1 METPRLVHS
10 LLVIALV
17 FATSIATP
25 AGQLPAPGA
34 IAGALPAE
42 RTAEAV
48 YRAGCATC
56 HGPDGKGAPRV
67 VVGFEVALPD
77 FTDCAFASGE
87 PDPDW
92 FAVVH
97 EGGPVRGLDRHM
109 PAFGDALSPDDITL
123 AISHIR
129 TFCRE
134 RAWPQGDL
142 NLPRAFFTEKAFPE
156 NEAVWTMAMTGRHER
171 SIESEVIYEQRLGP
185 RSQIEVVAPIVAQET
200 ETGWRR
206 GLGDVALAFKRTL
219 YASMRRGQIGTA
231 GIEVILPT
239 GNESRG
245 LGNGY
250 TVFEPFAMWGQMLP
264 RNSFLQVHAG
274 VELPSDGSE
283 DVREAFIRSA
293 IGTTVAGD
301 RGFGRAWSPQLEVLW
316 ARPERS
322 PSEWDVV
329 PQIQVTLSK
338 LQHVMLAAG
347 VRVPI
352 TQRDERRRQAL
363 VYLLWDWFD
372 GGLFEKWR

>member
-1 METPRLVHS
+1 
-10 LLVIALV
+10 
-17 FATSIATP
+17 
-25 AGQLPAPGA
+25 
-34 IAGALPAE
+34 
-42 RTAEAV
+42 
-48 YRAGCATC
+48 
-56 HGPDGKGAPRV
+56 
-67 VVGFEVALPD
+67 VVGFDVPLPD
-77 FTDCAFASGE
+77 FTDCAFASAE

-123 AISHIR
+123 AIAHIR
-129 TFCRE
+129 TFCRD

-156 NEAVWTMAMTGRHER
+156 NEAVWTMAMTGSAER
-171 SIESEVIYEQRLGP
+171 SVESELIYEQRVGP
-185 RSQIEVVAPIVAQET
+185 RNQIEVVAPIVAQES
-200 ETGWRR
+200 ETGEWRR

-219 YASMRRGQIGTA
+219 YASMRRGQIGAA
-231 GIEVILPT
+231 GIEVMLPT

-245 LGNGY
+245 LGKGD
-250 TVFEPFAMWGQMLP
+250 TDFEPFAMWGQLLP
-264 RNSFLQVHAG
+264 RNSFLQFHAG
-274 VELPSDGSE
+274 VELPSDGSTG
-283 DVREAFIRSA
+283 VREVFIRSA

-347 VRVPI
+347 VRVPL
-352 TQRDERRRQAL
+352 TQRDERRTQAL

-372 GGLFEKWR
+372 GGFFEMWR